1 MRGPELRK
9 EFTHLRFIRYL
20 NRFTDQRKM
29 KLQAIQQATE
39 TLEERR
45 TKLVEARV
53 QTQLLLQE
61 AQKEQQ
67 KMRRVQNNRQG
78 VIQTLRTQ
86 KTTISEELTQKR
98 TAASEFEKHIN
109 TVISSAN
116 ARRTAEAD
124 PQAEI
129 DYAGLTGSFRGSRG
143 RLPWPTSG
151 VVVEPFGD
159 LVNPVHGTVTPN
171 PGMLIATQ
179 PQAEVRA
186 VFSGTVIS
194 VSVIPE
200 FGRYVAIQHGEYQS
214 VYSNFSMIYVSEG
227 MQVIAGQLIGRAGTD
242 AEPKEAGLFFGLFKD
257 GQPFDPKNWLQR
269 Q

>member
-1 MRGPELRK
+1 
-9 EFTHLRFIRYL
+9 
-20 NRFTDQRKM
+20 M

-200 FGRYVAIQHGEYQS
+200 FGSYVAIQHGEYQS
-214 VYSNFSMIYVSEG
+214 VYSNFSMIYVTEG
-227 MQVIAGQLIGRAGTD
+227 MNVLPGHVIGRAGTD
-242 AEPKEAGLFFGLFKD
+242 AEPKEAGIFFGLLKD
-257 GQPFDPKNWLQR
+257 GAPFDPKPWLQA